1 LSAGP
6 SADQAHAG
14 VGADALALARDSS
27 PPFLF
32 NHAVRTHA
40 WALEFARLDGI
51 EHDPELLHVG
61 ALLHDL
67 GLTARF
73 DGPRCFENESAA
85 AAAAF
90 AREHGWDEHRC
101 ERVANAIRL
110 HMHPRVIPEDGAE
123 GYLLSEA
130 TSCDVRGHR
139 LAEIPAAVVD
149 DVLVRYPRL
158 DFTEGFVALV
168 EVQAKAKPGCLADLY
183 LQRGL
188 ADRIRAAPFAD

>member
-1 LSAGP
+1 LPAGP
-6 SADQAHAG
+6 SADQAHGG
-14 VGADALALARDSS
+14 VGADALALARESS

-40 WALEFARLDGI
+40 WALEFARLDGV
-51 EHDPELLHVG
+51 EHDPELLYVG

-67 GLTARF
+67 GLTDRF

-85 AAAAF
+85 AAVDF
-90 AREHGWDEHRC
+90 ARQHGWDDLRS
-101 ERVANAIRL
+101 ERLANAIRL
-110 HMHPRVIPEDGAE
+110 HAHPRVIPEDGAE

-139 LAEIPAAVVD
+139 LPELPRATVESVIA
-149 DVLVRYPRL
+149 RYPRL
-158 DFTEGFVALV
+158 DFADGFIDLLEA
-168 EVQAKAKPGCLADLY
+168 QAVAKPGCLADLY